1 MRKTLDYALTRLL
14 VFLMSAMVLNV
25 VWQVFTR
32 FVMQD
37 ASSWT
42 EELARFLLI
51 WLGLLGAAWA
61 VGQQMHLAID
71 LLPTSLSGKKARR
84 LNQLLQVFVLIFA
97 LLAMVIGGGRLVYLT
112 LTLEQTSAALGLP
125 LGYVYLALPLSGLLI
140 VAYGLLNIVDEG
152 KRGKYGE

>member
-1 MRKTLDYALTRLL
+1 MRQTLDNVLTRLL

-32 FVMQD
+32 FVLQD

-61 VGQQMHLAID
+61 VGQRMHLAID
-71 LLPTSLSGKKARR
+71 LLPAALSGTKARR
-84 LNQLLQVFVLIFA
+84 LNRLLQAFVLIFA

-112 LTLEQTSAALGLP
+112 LTLEQTSAALALP

-140 VAYGLLNIVDEG
+140 VAYGVLNILEEG
-152 KRGKYGE
+152 RGEGE